1 LKKLEKFKDL
11 QQQIKAAKDDKIK
24 LEEEIRKCIREKG
37 EDKEQYLQL
46 SEEKIKLLA
55 EKNDLQNKI
64 SSLLKDN
71 QTLENN
77 LKEL

>member
-1 LKKLEKFKDL
+1 LKKLEKLKDL

-46 SEEKIKLLA
+46 TEEKIKLLA

>member
-1 LKKLEKFKDL
+1 MKKLEKFKDL